1 MLQKT
6 ARAILHSQDRRQA
19 HPKRIQPARP
29 YRGRTRSTHIF
40 LGGHLAADKDFG
52 GDTSLPVGR
61 QGPIKKKGSLSNLVN
76 DHRKDALGQL
86 NQLN

>member
-29 YRGRTRSTHIF
+29 SRGRTRSTHIF

-61 QGPIKKKGSLSNLVN
+61 QKPIKKESLSNLVS